1 MAAKDTPSMA
11 KNKIRRSLAAIL
23 DPHPS
28 AKEVDELWKYFKE
41 TCAYC
46 GVLID
51 RKSRTGHI
59 DHLVSS
65 ALGGSNDIHN
75 HVLSCAR
82 CNGDEKREE
91 AWQRF
96 LSRKAHDPLVAKE
109 RTDRVLTWFSKA
121 KPVSSNMN
129 STERAQAIVQS
140 AIDAYDMAVAQMRAL
155 RKGGT

>member
-1 MAAKDTPSMA
+1 MA

-28 AKEVDELWKYFKE
+28 AKAVDELWKYFNEK
-41 TCAYC
+41 CAYC

-91 AWQRF
+91 AWQSF
-96 LSRKAHDPLVAKE
+96 LSRKAPDPIVAKE
-109 RTDRVLTWFSKA
+109 RTDRVLAWLSKA
-121 KPVSSNMN
+121 KPASPNMN
-129 STERAQAIVQS
+129 SADRAQAIVQS
-140 AIDAYDMAVAQMRAL
+140 AIDAYDLAVAQMRAL

>member
-28 AKEVDELWKYFKE
+28 AKAVDDLWKYFNA

-51 RKSRTGHI
+51 RKSRTGHV

-91 AWQRF
+91 AWQSF
-96 LSRKAHDPLVAKE
+96 LSRKANDPVVAKE
-109 RTDRVLTWFSKA
+109 RTDRILAWLAKA
-121 KPVSSNMN
+121 KPATASVSSE
-129 STERAQAIVQS
+129 ERAQAIVQS
-140 AIDAYDMAVAQMRAL
+140 AIDSYDLAVAQMRAL
-155 RKGGT
+155 KKGGT